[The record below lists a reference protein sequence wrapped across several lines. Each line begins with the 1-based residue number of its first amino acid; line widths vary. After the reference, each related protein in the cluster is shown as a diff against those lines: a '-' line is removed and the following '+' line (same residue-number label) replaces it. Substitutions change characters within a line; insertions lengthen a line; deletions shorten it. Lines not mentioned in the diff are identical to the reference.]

1 MKFTTILATAL
12 AAVPLPGTMA
22 HPKMQEKIE
31 ELSAR
36 AYNYDDFDSNQILG
50 DLRYL
55 NWWQLSRSGSDIKRI
70 LQGTGNPQNR
80 DKYWGVPRL
89 QSSWCKR
96 DTCCVWKY
104 IADDLEVLFRGDSG
118 RCSKWARFAIR
129 MGFHDAATWTL
140 ANENAGGGADGS
152 IILGGELTRRENG
165 GIAAMGTKYQEIYQ
179 KYHDTYGFTDITYAD
194 LIQMGANVATVVC
207 PLGPRVR
214 SWVGRKDSSTPSPSG
229 LLPSAFS
236 DADTLIQLF
245 MAKTIGPDG
254 LIALLGA
261 HTTSQQNFVNASR
274 AGDPQ
279 DSTPGVWDVLYYQQT
294 LGKAATPERV
304 FMFPSDINLSK
315 HPRTSPAFQAFAA
328 PGGQGLWNDDYA
340 REYIRLSLLGVN
352 NINKLTECTKVLPQ
366 PVSNWDEPEA
376 GKMNKWLD
384 SDDYSQKSKDVSWD
398 VETGSYIS
406 VPENKIPGYTNTRP
420 RRQRNKWGGFS
431 W

>member
-1 MKFTTILATAL
+1 MKFNSILATAL
-12 AAVPLPGTMA
+12 AVVPLPGAVA
-22 HPKMQEKIE
+22 HPKMEAKIQ

-36 AYNYDDFDSNQILG
+36 AFNYDTFDSNQVIG

-55 NWWQLSRSGSDIKRI
+55 NWWQLSGSGRDIKNI
-70 LQGTGNPQNR
+70 LQGNGNPQSR
-80 DKYWGVPRL
+80 ATYWGVARL
-89 QSSWCKR
+89 ESNWCHR

-104 IADDLEVLFRGDSG
+104 ISDDLEELFRGDSG
-118 RCSKWARFAIR
+118 RCSRWARYAIR

-140 ANENAGGGADGS
+140 ANEKAGGGADGS
-152 IILGGELTRRENG
+152 IILAGELTRRENS
-165 GIAAMGTKYQEIYQ
+165 GISAMGAQYQAIYK
-179 KYHDTYGFTDITYAD
+179 KYHDTYGFQDVTYAD
-194 LIQMGANVATVVC
+194 LIQMGANIATVVC

-214 SWVGRKDSSTPSPSG
+214 SWVGRKDSSTPSPPN
-229 LLPSAFS
+229 LLPSPFS
-236 DADTLIQLF
+236 DADTLLQLF

-261 HTTSQQNFVNASR
+261 HTTSQQNFVNVSR

-294 LGKAATPERV
+294 LGKVATPERV

-315 HPRTSPAFQAFAA
+315 HPRTSPAFQAFAG
-328 PGGQGLWNDDYA
+328 PGGQGMWNDDYA

-366 PVSNWDEPEA
+366 PVSSWDEPDA

-384 SDDYSQKSKDVSWD
+384 SDDYSQTSKDVSWD
-398 VETGSYIS
+398 VESGSYIS
-406 VPENKIPGYTNTRP
+406 APESKIPGWTNTRP

>member
-1 MKFTTILATAL
+1 MKFTSILATAL
-12 AAVPLPGTMA
+12 AVVPVPGVTARPSME
-22 HPKMQEKIE
+22 EKIS

-36 AYNYDDFDSNQILG
+36 AWNFNDFDSNQVLG

-55 NWWQLSRSGSDIKRI
+55 NWWKLSSSGRAIKNI
-70 LQGTGNPQNR
+70 LQGNGNPQSRERYWSVARLESNR
-80 DKYWGVPRL
+80 CR
-89 QSSWCKR
+89 R

-104 IADDLEVLFRGDSG
+104 ISDDLEELFRGDSG

-140 ANENAGGGADGS
+140 AGEAAGGGADGS
-152 IILGGELTRRENG
+152 IILGGELSRRENS
-165 GIAAMGTKYQEIYQ
+165 GISDMGAQYQKIYA
-179 KYHDTYGFTDITYAD
+179 KYHDTYGFSDVTYAD
-194 LIQMGANVATVVC
+194 LIQMGANIATVVC

-214 SWVGRKDSSTPSPSG
+214 SWVGRKDSSTPAPPN
-229 LLPSAFS
+229 LLPSPFS

-245 MAKTIGPDG
+245 MDKTIGPDG

-261 HTTSQQNFVNASR
+261 HTTSQQNFVNKTR

-294 LGKAATPERV
+294 LGQAATPERV

-315 HPRTSPAFQAFAA
+315 HPRTAPAFQAFAGA
-328 PGGQGLWNDDYA
+328 GGQGIWNDDYA

-352 NINKLTECTKVLPQ
+352 NINQLTECTKVLPQ
-366 PVSNWDEPEA
+366 PVSTWAAPDQ
-376 GKMNKWLD
+376 GRVNKWLD
-384 SDDYSQKSKDVSWD
+384 SDDYSSKSKEVSWE
-398 VETGSYIS
+398 VENGYEIS
-406 VPENKIPGYTNTRP
+406 TPADKIPGWSGNRP
-420 RRQRNKWGGFS
+420 RRHRNKWGGFT